1 MEPVELSGPL
11 STYQR
16 RAREISL
23 EQARL
28 AFISARTTYQR
39 LKALKRLE
47 NLRAAKPSNPLPR
60 GS

>member
-1 MEPVELSGPL
+1 MKVPALYE
-11 STYQR
+11 R
-16 RAREISL
+16 RSAEVQL

-39 LKALKRLE
+39 LKALKKLE
-47 NLRAAKPSNPLPR
+47 DLRAAKPSSPLPR